1 MEKVKLV
8 AVFAANKLG
17 QMAKITKVLADA
29 KISIH
34 TVIIAS
40 SKTFGVIKFLVD
52 KPEAAYRVFKKNGFT
67 ATLNEVLAVEMND
80 SPGGLYSIA
89 ETLAGNEI
97 NVENA
102 SGFALCR
109 GEKAVLLIEV
119 ENIGRARKKI
129 KKTGLRLLGKK
140 ELRID

>member
-1 MEKVKLV
+1 MNKIKLV

-17 QMAKITKVLADA
+17 QMARITKVLADS
-29 KISIH
+29 KINIH

-52 KPEAAYRVFKKNGFT
+52 KPEAAYKIFKRNGFT
-67 ATLNEVLAVEMND
+67 VTLNEVLAIEMTD
-80 SPGGLYSIA
+80 SPGGLYKIA
-89 ETLAGNEI
+89 ETLSEAGV

-102 SGFALCR
+102 SGFALCKNR
-109 GEKAVLLIEV
+109 KAAIIIEV
-119 ENIGRARKKI
+119 DDVLKAKKLL

-140 ELRID
+140 EIEN